1 LGQIQPSPIGPQKTL
16 TLGLL
21 LYIGVLTWKFSIPT
35 PLFSLATT
43 AISPSLLFQPRAQYS
58 LSFLKRAGAP
68 SSHGSFLLA
77 PSPRIFAR
85 RALLWPWDRLATSP
99 SILLC
104 VRKGSHGAFFFHGR
118 GHPPFSPWPSS
129 TCQDPTRALLLQ
141 PWRRALLWF
150 ELELVS
156 HRCPWPTPC
165 SGDGSRAPCATSP
178 ATSSTSTQP
187 PLPCSCHGRAPSV
200 ADRTPSPASSHG
212 ALHSVPSPLFFPLV
226 AQKLLGPTSARSMS
240 MAPSSSSLPVH
251 GRQPLLLFTEPSS
264 SSLPWWTLGA
274 RAPFPLLRAAAQ
286 CPLALAR
293 CSTQCAAAPTA
304 PRAAGLLFCV
314 AQ

>member
-1 LGQIQPSPIGPQKTL
+1 MAPSSSMGA
-16 TLGLL
+16 G
-21 LYIGVLTWKFSIPT
+21 T
-35 PLFSLATT
+35 PLF
-43 AISPSLLFQPRAQYS
+43 P
-58 LSFLKRAGAP
+58 
-68 SSHGSFLLA
+68 
-77 PSPRIFAR
+77 
-85 RALLWPWDRLATSP
+85 
-99 SILLC
+99 
-104 VRKGSHGAFFFHGR
+104 
-118 GHPPFSPWPSS
+118 PWPSS

-156 HRCPWPTPC
+156 HRRPWPTPC

-187 PLPCSCHGRAPSV
+187 PLPCSCRGRAPSV

-212 ALHSVPSPLFFPLV
+212 ALHNVPSPLFFPLV

-240 MAPSSSSLPVH
+240 MAPSSSPLPIH

-274 RAPFPLLRAAAQ
+274 RAPFPLLRAATQ

-304 PRAAGLLFCV
+304 PRAAGWLFCV